1 MTGIIHPTT
10 RVPTVGLFRD
20 DRHRYYWNGTG
31 PFPGVTSVIKA
42 LDKPALIEWAK
53 RETARCAIDNY
64 DFVADLV
71 KRGGPEAA
79 KVWLAKIPD
88 FQRDAA
94 ADIGS
99 AVHAIAEAISRQQ
112 ARGVT
117 GINIGSLP
125 AEQQPFAT
133 AYMRFVLDYQPEFKS
148 LERMVFSETHGYG
161 GTFDSIAVIQG
172 STYLIDTKTSKSVYE
187 ETAMQLSALANA
199 DWCGLPGDPKK
210 YRIPKVAKYAVLHIR
225 PDQYARGY
233 RLIEFRVSDADFD
246 AFLACL
252 RLTNW
257 RKEAKPIGESVP
269 RPTESG
275 EPLPANAA

>member
-1 MTGIIHPTT
+1 MTQVITPTT

-20 DRHRYYWNGTG
+20 DRHRYYWNGAG

-71 KRGGPEAA
+71 QRGGPEAA
-79 KVWLAKIPD
+79 KAWLARIPD
-88 FQRDAA
+88 FQRDTA
-94 ADIGS
+94 ADVGS
-99 AVHAIAEAISRQQ
+99 RIHALAEQISRGNSVSFTDDE
-112 ARGVT
+112 R
-117 GINIGSLP
+117 
-125 AEQQPFAT
+125 PFVN
-133 AYMRFVLDYQPEFKS
+133 AYGRFLDDYQPEFKS
-148 LERMVFSETHGYG
+148 LERMVFSEKHGYG
-161 GTFDSIAVIQG
+161 GTFDSIAVIAGQ
-172 STYLIDTKTSKSVYE
+172 TYLIDTKTSKSVYE
-187 ETAMQLSALANA
+187 ETAMQLAALAHG

-210 YRIPKVAKYAVLHIR
+210 YRIPRIDRYAVLHIR

-233 RLIEFRVSDADFD
+233 RLVEFRVTDADFD

-257 RKEAKPIGESVP
+257 RRESKPIGESVP
-269 RPTESG
+269 RPVVE
-275 EPLPANAA
+275 EAA